1 MDKITGY
8 KMTDYCSVS
17 QIKKRLKNYLKDTNC
32 SEYKIN
38 NFGQSLVLTL
48 VSILEELIMDS
59 LQYVSKH
66 DKTGLYSINILIL
79 RLLVNESSK
88 YNFTLKYLKKFE
100 QKLSY
105 HDSLFFNMKK
115 VLDLLEKNLGDKLM
129 LEIEAK
135 NFISY
140 ILLSIQYELT
150 DLGLLL
156 VKYSKKKTLSKNTL
170 INCINFMLD
179 ENITGKIK
187 LKLDCELHEE
197 LEEAEL
203 EEVELEETEL
213 EEAELEEAELEENS
227 DSDSEIN
234 VKVVQVNKNVDEKIV
249 NNSNV
254 INNIELENVKDIIEK
269 NKNSK
274 LKKRK

>member
-140 ILLSIQYELT
+140 ILLSIQYEIT
-150 DLGLLL
+150 ELGLLL

-179 ENITGKIK
+179 DSITGKIK

-197 LEEAEL
+197 LETEADLEEEAEVELVEEL
-203 EEVELEETEL
+203 EEEDES
-213 EEAELEEAELEENS
+213 S
-227 DSDSEIN
+227 DNDSEIN
-234 VKVVQVNKNVDEKIV
+234 VKVAQVNKNADEKIV
-249 NNSNV
+249 INSNV
-254 INNIELENVKDIIEK
+254 VNSIELENVKDIIEK
-269 NKNSK
+269 EQNSK
-274 LKKRK
+274 FKKKK